1 MQIEIFESISKLNK
15 IDSINILDNSINQYL
30 SLLLKGKLYKN
41 DLIKIIDETITLL
54 DKSIVKI
61 SHLKDDTVL
70 IRSFKIHR
78 EIDCLV
84 ENYIAIKNAYNKLCV
99 SMVDF
104 KDKKHFLVCIMNGAI
119 ELPLILKM
127 FIPNNIKG
135 FGFFI
140 DNRSYIERHC
150 NPQAT
155 IKGHCL
161 FNSDNLI
168 ILDDNIMTGKS
179 IDNLIRFL
187 GVTANYNA
195 ILVRH
200 PNINRIN
207 QIRENGFCINMDEL
221 NKKAYGMTFDSPYT
235 KIKPNTNYGN
245 EYLDELGIFTLTGDL
260 FLKLLYK
267 NGHFLPNTEVS
278 TFRL

>member
-1 MQIEIFESISKLNK
+1 MTATILSTFNLISRSKNQMQIEIFESISKMNK

-30 SLLLKGKLYKN
+30 ALLLKGKLNKN
-41 DLIKIIDETITLL
+41 NLIKILDETKILL

-70 IRSFKIHR
+70 ISSFKIHR

-119 ELPLILKM
+119 EFPLILKM

-150 NPQAT
+150 NPQAI
-155 IKGHCL
+155 IKGHSL
-161 FNSDNLI
+161 FDSDNLI

-187 GVTANYNA
+187 
-195 ILVRH
+195 
-200 PNINRIN
+200 
-207 QIRENGFCINMDEL
+207 
-221 NKKAYGMTFDSPYT
+221 
-235 KIKPNTNYGN
+235 
-245 EYLDELGIFTLTGDL
+245 
-260 FLKLLYK
+260 
-267 NGHFLPNTEVS
+267 
-278 TFRL
+278 